1 LSFAASYSP
10 AASKEAGRSGKL
22 TSSKVKKLTEVSA
35 DVADEDIAEL
45 KKRVKALEQENKRL
59 KKKRESRTQEQ
70 LRQTTKS
77 SDLHDESDKRAGQP
91 LGSSGVLPS
100 DPSMA
105 GLSNRQRNKL
115 ALRAKREERK
125 LRKAEARAKR
135 EAQQQHQQ
143 QLQQALTVEQVV
155 DDKTLTQMCG
165 NKATVADTSA
175 WRPFSLQPS
184 IERALI
190 TKVADISTDH

>member
-1 LSFAASYSP
+1 
-10 AASKEAGRSGKL
+10 
-22 TSSKVKKLTEVSA
+22 
-35 DVADEDIAEL
+35 
-45 KKRVKALEQENKRL
+45 
-59 KKKRESRTQEQ
+59 
-70 LRQTTKS
+70 
-77 SDLHDESDKRAGQP
+77 
-91 LGSSGVLPS
+91 
-100 DPSMA
+100 MA